1 MSTTNQELVDAVCK
15 LVDAVIYAEC
25 TVAGSEDGN
34 AVLVTV
40 DCARAVI
47 REIRAAEEL
56 SPLHKW
62 ADSRLIANA
71 DDGRE
76 TLASFGL
83 NDARPPDPA

>member
-1 MSTTNQELVDAVCK
+1 MSTTNQELVDAVRK

-25 TVAGSEDGN
+25 TIAGSEDGD
-34 AVLVTV
+34 AVTVTV
-40 DCARAVI
+40 DAAIAVL
-47 REIRAAEEL
+47 RQIRAAEEL
-56 SPLHKW
+56 SWLHKW
-62 ADSRLIANA
+62 ADSRLLAHA

>member
-1 MSTTNQELVDAVCK
+1 MSTTNQELVDPVRK
-15 LVDAVIYAEC
+15 LVDAV
-25 TVAGSEDGN
+25 T
-34 AVLVTV
+34 VTV
-40 DCARAVI
+40 DAAIAVL

-56 SPLHKW
+56 SWLHKW
-62 ADSRLIANA
+62 ADSRLLAHA